1 MSQENVALV
10 EAIYAAFGAG
20 DAVVVLGRYKGVF
33 KATGRALDAQLVH
46 VWRVEDGKVVA
57 FQQYTDTLQTAQV
70 IERRGA

>member
-1 MSQENVALV
+1 VA
-10 EAIYAAFGAG
+10 
-20 DAVVVLGRYKGVF
+20 LGRYKGVF